1 MEEGQGLEFDAEA
14 FGNSIRSWKC
24 TCCLAA
30 KTARCS
36 YQRALHL
43 SPWQANI
50 YADIAVTSDLIYS
63 LDNTTGH
70 DFSAWYDLVYSFNHL
85 IQPGIALLIYCP
97 FSYQAASGEDGFGS
111 LVTRG

>member
-1 MEEGQGLEFDAEA
+1 MEEDHSLEFDVEA
-14 FGNSIRSWKC
+14 FDNSILSWKR

-50 YADIAVTSDLIYS
+50 YADIAVTSDLVDS
-63 LDNTTGH
+63 FDNSPGH
-70 DFSAWYDLVYSFNHL
+70 ELSAWYDLIYSCNH
-85 IQPGIALLIYCP
+85 II
-97 FSYQAASGEDGFGS
+97 
-111 LVTRG
+111 